1 MYTIKDLHKY
11 SNRLNVLYVED
22 DENLRNETTSLFKMF
37 FNNLDTAEDGVL
49 GLEAFNNNF
58 YDLVISDV
66 NMPNMNGIDMCKK
79 IKEINPE
86 QKTVIISA
94 HDESNILMD
103 LIRTGANGFIL
114 KPMQLDELV
123 NALYPV
129 CRDAYTQIINLE
141 LIDELNEK
149 NTQLERQNRIL
160 RVQGNAVDTKHHQ
173 LETIFQH
180 KDKTAVNEDVPHKDA
195 EMTTEETTTKETE
208 VTSEE
213 ISSLDPNVVDEYFA
227 HDEDEG
233 SENVLLLSD
242 HCADLSEIFT
252 EIPEIISRYADSS
265 DPVEIHRIADNLHK
279 ASSILIYY
287 SPYLDLIAS
296 SFGELASTMQ
306 THTDDFIKILDADSQ
321 SILMLF
327 DAVSSDIERYVER
340 FSVESLAMKNIH
352 HIHEPTALSIQQI
365 ITIIVPP
372 VEDEGDMDDIF
383 DF

>member
-1 MYTIKDLHKY
+1 MSTINDLHKY
-11 SNRLNVLYVED
+11 SDRLNVLYVED
-22 DENLRNETTSLFKMF
+22 DESLRAETATLFKMF
-37 FNNLDTAEDGVL
+37 FKNLDTAEDGL
-49 GLEAFNNNF
+49 RGLEAFNKNF

-66 NMPNMNGIDMCKK
+66 NMPNLNGIEMCKK

-86 QKTVIISA
+86 QKTIIISA

-114 KPMQLDELV
+114 KPMQLDELI

-129 CRDAYTQIINLE
+129 CRDAYTQIINIE
-141 LIDELNEK
+141 LIDELNAK
-149 NTQLERQNRIL
+149 NTQLEKQNKEL
-160 RVQGNAVDTKHHQ
+160 RVQGHAVNTKHHQ
-173 LETIFQH
+173 LENLLQE
-180 KDKTAVNEDVPHKDA
+180 KEESSLKEKTLAKVA
-195 EMTTEETTTKETE
+195 E
-208 VTSEE
+208 VTTQNTPA
-213 ISSLDPNVVDEYFA
+213 LDNGIVDEYFA
-227 HDEDEG
+227 QDEDEG

-265 DPVEIHRIADNLHK
+265 DPAEIHKITDNLYK

-287 SPYLDLIAS
+287 SPYLDLIS
-296 SFGELASTMQ
+296 TSFSELATTIQ
-306 THTDDFIKILDADSQ
+306 NHIDDFIKILDADSQ

-327 DAVSSDIERYVER
+327 DAVSSDIERYIER

-365 ITIIVPP
+365 ITLIVPP
-372 VEDEGDMDDIF
+372 ADDEGDMDDIF

>member
-1 MYTIKDLHKY
+1 
-11 SNRLNVLYVED
+11 
-22 DENLRNETTSLFKMF
+22 MF
-37 FNNLDTAEDGVL
+37 FDNLDTAEDGVL

-66 NMPNMNGIDMCKK
+66 NMPNMNGIEMCKK

-94 HDESNILMD
+94 HDESNILID

-123 NALYPV
+123 IALYPV
-129 CRDAYTQIINLE
+129 CRDAYTQIVNLE
-141 LIDELNEK
+141 LIDELNAKNAELEK
-149 NTQLERQNRIL
+149 QNREL
-160 RVQGNAVDTKHHQ
+160 RVQGNTVDTKHHQ

-180 KDKTAVNEDVPHKDA
+180 KDKTTVNEEVLPKG
-195 EMTTEETTTKETE
+195 TEAITE
-208 VTSEE
+208 D
-213 ISSLDPNVVDEYFA
+213 IPSLDSTVVDEYFA
-227 HDEDEG
+227 QDEDEG
-233 SENVLLLSD
+233 VENILLLSD
-242 HCADLSEIFT
+242 HSADLSEIFT

-265 DPVEIHRIADNLHK
+265 DPAEIHKIVDNLHK

-296 SFGELASTMQ
+296 SFSELASTMQ
-306 THTDDFIKILDADSQ
+306 THIDDFIRILDADSQ

-327 DAVSSDIERYVER
+327 DAVSSDIERYIER
-340 FSVESLAMKNIH
+340 FSTESLAMKNIH
-352 HIHEPTALSIQQI
+352 HIHEPTALSIKQI